1 MSAADRSAPPTLPP
15 RDNLAPERGEA
26 SGYER
31 PVPPIIPPRPSSN
44 SADVAR
50 PVEHVQDVGDSCS
63 SDEEDNR
70 EETASLIS
78 SSPPA
83 DAAPTK
89 QQKGKESQ
97 YSGMSERKKLP
108 FYSPFL
114 YRDYTVLYCINVA
127 EFFSSTLSTLTL
139 LQWLYEDTG
148 SGMALGGLG
157 IVTMCVNIP
166 GITLGGVLA
175 DEMDRKLLVSR
186 MQMVQLVVLT
196 LVWCL
201 EMSSLLEPWHV
212 YVAIAFLTGARRLEG
227 SARGVLTA
235 ACVPR
240 DVLPYAISINTITS
254 NLGEIVAPFV
264 FYVLTLD
271 RSLVPA
277 FVSSLAENPCQ
288 PVPYGIV
295 QASFFRW

>member
-1 MSAADRSAPPTLPP
+1 MSAGDRSAPPPALPP
-15 RDNLAPERGEA
+15 RDNLAPIQRG

-31 PVPPIIPPRPSSN
+31 PVPPIIPPRSSPSS
-44 SADVAR
+44 ADVVAR
-50 PVEHVQDVGDSCS
+50 PVHLHVGDSCS

-78 SSPPA
+78 SSPAPS
-83 DAAPTK
+83 DAAPAK

-114 YRDYTVLYCINVA
+114 YRDYTVLYCINIA

-196 LVWCL
+196 LVWIL
-201 EMSSLLEPWHV
+201 EMSSLLEPWHA

-271 RSLVPA
+271 RSLTPA
-277 FVSSLAENPCQ
+277 FVSSPAENP
-288 PVPYGIV
+288 PISYRTV
-295 QASFFRW
+295 S